1 MPHSRYG
8 MDVPFDGPAAYRI
21 VVKGRVDQ
29 LWSEDLGGM
38 DIRIQDQEDQPAI
51 TILSGQVR
59 DQAELMGIMN
69 SLYELHMTVLT
80 VEHAAVDYLGHQ

>member
-1 MPHSRYG
+1 MPNSRQEI
-8 MDVPFDGPAAYRI
+8 DISFDGPASYRI
-21 VVKGRVDQ
+21 IVKGRIDQ

-38 DIRIQDQEDQPAI
+38 DIHIEGRENEPAI

-69 SLYELHMTVLT
+69 SLYELHMTVLS
-80 VEHAAVDYLGHQ
+80 VEHTAVD

>member
-8 MDVPFDGPAAYRI
+8 MDVPFDGPATYRI

>member
-1 MPHSRYG
+1 MPHPRFG
-8 MDVPFDGPAAYRI
+8 MDISFDGPAIYRI
-21 VVKGRVDQ
+21 IVKGRIDQ

-38 DIRIQDQEDQPAI
+38 DIRFEGQEDEPAI

-69 SLYELHMTVLT
+69 SLYELHMSVLS
-80 VEHAAVDYLGHQ
+80 VEHRAFD